1 MNGGDFRV
9 SPQVLQQ
16 VSAEMRSQ
24 AADLLNRLAEFDRD
38 VAARSATWEGA
49 AKESYTQKHGQWTDG
64 MNQMQQALQA
74 FADLVD
80 QLAGNYVATDNS
92 GANTFQGMSI
102 GR

>member
-16 VSAEMRSQ
+16 VSAELRSQ
-24 AADLLNRLAEFDRD
+24 AADLLNRLGEFDRD

-49 AKESYTQKHGQWTDG
+49 AKESYTQKQGEWSAG
-64 MNQMQQALQA
+64 MQQMHAALLA
-74 FADLVD
+74 FAELVD
-80 QLAGNYVATDNS
+80 RLSGNYVATDRQ
-92 GANTFQGMSI
+92 GEATFNGLGI

>member
-9 SPQVLQQ
+9 SPELLQQ
-16 VSAEMRSQ
+16 VSADLRTQ
-24 AADLLNRLAEFDRD
+24 ATDLLSHLEQFNKD
-38 VAARSATWEGA
+38 VEARSATWEGA

>member
-16 VSAEMRSQ
+16 VSAELRSQ
-24 AADLLNRLAEFDRD
+24 AADLLNRLGEFDRD

-49 AKESYTQKHGQWTDG
+49 AKESYTQKQGQWNEG
-64 MNQMQQALQA
+64 MNQMQAALEA
-74 FADLVD
+74 FARLVD
-80 QLAGNYVATDNS
+80 QLAGNYVETDR
-92 GANTFQGMSI
+92 QGETIFNGMGI

>member
-24 AADLLNRLAEFDRD
+24 AADLLNRLGEFDRD

-49 AKESYTQKHGQWTDG
+49 AKESYTQKQGQWNEG
-64 MNQMQQALQA
+64 MTQIQAALEL
-74 FADLVD
+74 FARLVD
-80 QLAGNYVATDNS
+80 QLAGNHVTTDQQGEATFNS
-92 GANTFQGMSI
+92 LGI

>member
-9 SPQVLQQ
+9 SPQLLQQ
-16 VSAEMRSQ
+16 VSGDLHTQ
-24 AADLLNRLAEFDRD
+24 ATDLLSHLEQFNKD
-38 VAARSATWEGA
+38 VEARSATWEGA
-49 AKESYTQKHGQWTDG
+49 AKESYTQKHGQWTEG

-80 QLAGNYVATDNS
+80 QLAGNYIATDNS

>member
-16 VSAEMRSQ
+16 VSAELRSQ
-24 AADLLNRLAEFDRD
+24 AADLLNRLGEFDRD

-49 AKESYTQKHGQWTDG
+49 AKEAYTQKQGQWNEG
-64 MNQMQQALQA
+64 MNQMQAALEA
-74 FADLVD
+74 FARLVD
-80 QLAGNYVATDNS
+80 QLAGNYVATDR
-92 GANTFQGMSI
+92 QGETIFNGMGI